1 MAGLLQKTVEL
12 LADDGDSRRV
22 WRSTEEDSLGVG
34 KHEQETEV
42 PPTTVVKMYDS
53 AEDVLTWNVL
63 QIESKPHQDGVTA
76 AQDLIVE
83 FTTDIGG
90 EVGKEVFTMG
100 LPAGSGIQLP
110 SQASF
115 GAYVENFGGGT
126 LHKVERVRVYN
137 PGATKGWC
145 RVVVR

>member
-12 LADDGDSRRV
+12 LADDGDTRRT
-22 WRSTEEDSLGVG
+22 WRTTEEDSLGAAEHV
-34 KHEQETEV
+34 QQAEV

-53 AEDVLTWNVL
+53 AEDIPAWNAL
-63 QIESKPHQDGVTA
+63 LIESKDHPDGTA

-90 EVGKEVFTMG
+90 EVGKEVFTVG
-100 LPAGSGIQLP
+100 LPAGSGILLP

-115 GAYVENFGGGT
+115 GNYTENFGGGT
-126 LHKVERVRVYN
+126 LDKIERARVYN